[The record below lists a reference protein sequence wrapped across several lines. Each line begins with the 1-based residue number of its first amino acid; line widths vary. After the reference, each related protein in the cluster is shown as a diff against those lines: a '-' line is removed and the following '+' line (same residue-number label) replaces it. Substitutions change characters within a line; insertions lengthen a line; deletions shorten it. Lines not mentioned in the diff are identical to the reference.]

1 MIKIKTK
8 IVALCVGFM
17 LLVCLGGCN
26 DPSRLKGLVPAEGI
40 VYYDDAPLAGAVVK
54 FFPQDASG
62 RTATSMTDDSGKFI
76 MMTLNPK
83 DGVAPGEYNVT
94 VVKNVN
100 DASPSAD
107 DSDEGIDDPDGRAAA
122 LRMQERARSKDS
134 LRSLLPNKYGSPA
147 QSGLKAD
154 IGAKGEKNLEFR
166 LSK

>member
-1 MIKIKTK
+1 
-8 IVALCVGFM
+8 M
-17 LLVCLGGCN
+17 LLALVCFGGCG

-40 VYYDDAPLAGAVVK
+40 VYYDDAPLAEAVVK

-62 RTATSMTDDSGKFI
+62 RTATAWTDADGKFI

-94 VVKNVN
+94 VAKNAN

-107 DSDEGIDDPDGRAAA
+107 DSDASFDDPDGRAAA
-122 LRMQERARSKDS
+122 LRMREKADAKNS
-134 LRSLLPNKYGSPA
+134 LRSLLPDKYASPT
-147 QSGLKAD
+147 QSGLTAT